1 MSDELTRNDC
11 DLMLSF
17 LPHFTLPISDELA
30 DAMKPGGVFWYD
42 YPPLVNEFQQLVLND
57 PWAAYD
63 YQPDRDGAILRNP
76 LRLAQA
82 DLTDVRRVLTFIVRG
97 ERSISGHV
105 AAMIEDGSV
114 ADALRRLAELRE
126 SLPE

>member
-1 MSDELTRNDC
+1 MSDELTRRDC
-11 DLMLSF
+11 DTMLAF
-17 LPHFTLPISDELA
+17 LPHFTLPINDELA
-30 DAMKPGGVFWYD
+30 EAMKPGGVFWYD
-42 YPPLVNEFQQLVLND
+42 YPPLVEDFQRLVLAD

-63 YQPDRDGAILRNP
+63 YQPDRDGAILRDP
-76 LRLAQA
+76 QRLAQA

-97 ERSISGHV
+97 ERFNSGHV

-114 ADALRRLAELRE
+114 ADTLRRLAELRD